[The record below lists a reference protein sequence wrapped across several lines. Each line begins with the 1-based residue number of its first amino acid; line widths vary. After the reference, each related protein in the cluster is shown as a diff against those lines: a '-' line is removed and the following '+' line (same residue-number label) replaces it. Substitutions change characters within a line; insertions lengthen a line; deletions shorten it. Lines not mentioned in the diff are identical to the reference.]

1 MSKPKFAVVLT
12 SYEVFEVQRAL
23 YCGGRPLSEREKLCE
38 ASSDQHWLD
47 GHHLT
52 AQSNRKSTVNAN
64 GKLRR
69 EPCGQLRQPDCASGA
84 ILQFGNEHHHGY
96 LSAFGAGK
104 GDKGDKNATV
114 TTGAAESSGSA
125 AAAKA
130 APKAPSNQPTTKGDV
145 GKGTEK
151 GVRTFLEGAYFG
163 MPMVAPSFVESGE
176 KIYWLLD
183 SGSSYHVVSQATL
196 ESGHVKVLSRKK
208 RPKTVCQTATG
219 DLVEVGSDTHAT
231 IEVNFLTT
239 RHFEQ
244 RGGVLST
251 FACTCRLEA
260 EVLLPAVFGD
270 CAWLQSVMDDSV
282 GQLVGQSSC
291 DSSGVQLA
299 SAKKGWTGRAEA
311 MEISSDEE
319 VEGPPAPKA
328 TGVSLADR
336 VNSFSWTP
344 PYIAPEGKW
353 SSPQALSHNNR
364 NYCEYCMVC
373 GKHATEAHL
382 MSDSHNHHMK
392 SWIARN
398 RPGLRLLP
406 DRLSDPERIDM
417 MIQLRMP
424 DLAEPEIKKAREL
437 VLQLVWFS
445 NQPAKA
451 DASTLPPE
459 DDSEATA
466 KSSNALP
473 GIWAEPP
480 EPPRAVERRVLPS
493 QPEPRRVKAR
503 RRPWPDTL
511 GVQLRSTQQ
520 LEKARVDASKFAYG
534 FGGLGC
540 LEANTGWPR
549 GSTATD
555 TTQGSMMPKTPPK
568 TAPLEAPAEEDTE
581 MAEDTGMEQ
590 EAPSPPNVSP
600 CAASGT
606 SATTRFGSTN
616 SNIFVGATQ
625 LPTSGCSAEFAQRR
639 ELTHEDEAR
648 HLYGGRSRLLEGCSG
663 DGHRI
668 SASASAHRIADP
680 TSCSYREPAYFK
692 PNGERSGATTGTA
705 TGCATTGTSSGNVG
719 YQPAATS
726 AKETFSQPDPVIV
739 SQLSKPEED
748 PLNQKNHNKEPD
760 TQPEGPAGLGLAAGQ
775 GELIM
780 SQDPE
785 TRRELHKRLSHVSQG
800 HVPYLASCEACNRS
814 RGLTP
819 ARMRSDRPDKEYQV
833 DQFMYRSRCFII
845 LVHVLAFAIGV
856 TFRPEGMSGRESAGH
871 LEPWLAHFG
880 LGQSAVPKPSFY
892 SDPEPLTISIA
903 QALAER
909 YEGHSES
916 FAPERHAPVAERAVR
931 TLKGIVSSHELQVRE
946 NGVVLGDD
954 PGTGTLEFLFRYAAH
969 VHNRFAVSVGST
981 MSPLQKLRG
990 HDHKPQLTYPF
1001 GAVVFAKVSRSSKEE
1016 IDSKY
1021 ARGVYL
1027 GPVLG
1032 STGHQVR
1039 IRLDSGETK
1048 LIVAPGLKLLYP
1060 LRYDASLLDG
1070 ARPLEGFVPPLD
1082 EERFRELHLPY
1093 VPGGGPSKEW
1103 IREHGGTPKC
1113 PGCSE
1118 EATSSRHSIKC
1129 VRRYQR
1135 WLRDAVDN
1143 ALEELGRD
1151 PPPAQGPPAKRVRFG
1166 DSEVREFPAPSAPS
1180 EQEVEVPQIGAE
1192 ANDHLSDYEP
1202 SLPSEDEGKD
1212 DLMGVT
1218 EAPKDD
1224 RPAIRLLEEM
1234 WACGCVR
1241 YVPTPLTA
1249 CDVYDL
1255 QAFCSLLVDGRSSCD
1270 KLPYSCIA
1278 LLEHERVEHDVGRP
1292 RSSYDDVDGIQLDNK
1307 DKESWEGMKT
1317 EVKAVDSL
1325 QVGLLRSRSEV
1336 DRYQEENPGCRV
1348 IKSRWVLTQ
1357 KAPGLVRARLVAKDF
1372 AHGKPSA
1379 LDLGLSSNT
1388 ASVEALKLILSRAA
1402 KGRMRVWGLDI
1413 STAFLFANVVRG
1425 GTAYLIL
1432 EKALYGLRSASLSW
1446 QRHLGKIM
1454 VGLGLKASPLEPTL
1468 FSGWV
1473 QLGKKWTYII
1483 ALAYVDDL
1491 LIVSDSQE
1499 GVEFIHK
1506 SLSAVLKVKVTGR
1519 LHEDGQLEF
1528 LGRLIKLDGNNI
1540 TLGVKPEYVRS
1551 VFSAFGW
1558 TEKDLAKVKPVATTP
1573 DIRALYDAE
1582 DPESP
1587 SPSLSPEAAGR
1598 FRSCLGK
1605 IGWLTQTRTD
1615 ITYFHSMLSR
1625 GQAAPRMVH
1634 EDALRKF
1641 LRWLVGCPLLDQV
1654 FPAGSGETLEEE
1666 CATLVAFCD
1675 SNWGSESSTGRK
1687 STSGGVIY
1695 VVAGSLW
1702 YCVKGYSRLQTVVA
1716 LSSAEAELFAIA
1728 EEEIA
1733 GLGQLASHIWGEIAK
1748 PLAIYTDSA
1757 SARQIAGM
1765 EGFLRRMRHVDIRLC
1780 FIQDRVHQNE
1790 LVINGVAGE
1799 ENVSDLLTKNL
1810 NIPQTSKH
1818 TTTLG
1823 LEDVHQVD
1831 LCAVP
1836 VVRSCV
1842 FLTGLLNSIFDN
1854 TELEW
1859 ERFLGLCELPTSYGT
1874 LFIEFWE
1881 VDGTSPET
1889 VERLMS
1895 AMDVARSLG
1904 MKVVLWSSTPC
1915 TGGSPWQ
1922 RKHLHHN
1929 PQHQEH
1935 LQALFTVHRKLWKS
1949 WLKLNTHPQVSVWVI
1964 EWPQRCS
1971 YWGWQSTKSFLRSRG
1986 HHEGLV
1992 HGCMAGM
1999 VGQDNLLV
2007 KKTWKLVS
2015 NDADFIQHMS
2025 RNFACDGSHDH
2036 SQTFDLKATQHYPRA
2051 FAETALATLRLG

>member
-1 MSKPKFAVVLT
+1 MAQV
-12 SYEVFEVQRAL
+12 VQRGETAL
-23 YCGGRPLSEREKLCE
+23 REGGAVTRAAHQTQYFSLGTPP
-38 ASSDQHWLD
+38 QQPP
-47 GHHLT
+47 T
-52 AQSNRKSTVNAN
+52 PTV
-64 GKLRR
+64 
-69 EPCGQLRQPDCASGA
+69 PQQLPA
-84 ILQFGNEHHHGY
+84 
-96 LSAFGAGK
+96 
-104 GDKGDKNATV
+104 NATV

-125 AAAKA
+125 TAAKA

-151 GVRTFLEGAYFG
+151 GVRTFLEGAYFA

-260 EVLLPAVFGD
+260 VVSSEIKHNLINLNLLCWRGWMPTLYRGLLTAESNEVTLLPAVFGD
-270 CAWLQSVMDDSV
+270 CTWLQSVMADSSAKLTLASVSSSCGLSSGRSFEFSSPEKQHEHEFSHDEHDFSQHGHDFSRQQHETTHVEPSVLPHACEDSV

-291 DSSGVQLA
+291 DSSGVQLVGQSSCGSSGVQLVGQSSCGSSGVQLVGQSSCGSPGVQLVGQLPARVVKLLQSSAVDPSSSPLRSGTTSSDRGQWVQPGFSDSSVQPA

-319 VEGPPAPKA
+319 VGGPPAPKA
-328 TGVSLADR
+328 TGVSLA
-336 VNSFSWTP
+336 
-344 PYIAPEGKW
+344 
-353 SSPQALSHNNR
+353 ALSHNNR

-437 VLQLVWFS
+437 VLQLAWFS

-459 DDSEATA
+459 DNSEATA

-480 EPPRAVERRVLPS
+480 EPPRAVERRVLPT

-503 RRPWPDTL
+503 GRPWPDTL
-511 GVQLRSTQQ
+511 GVQQRSTQQ
-520 LEKARVDASKFAYG
+520 LQGARALTPLSEGVAAQAVFTSPVKTPPGWTPPNSPTDSENWGGWKPAQAGRGDLQPKTPPKSVDPK
-534 FGGLGC
+534 GL
-540 LEANTGWPR
+540 
-549 GSTATD
+549 
-555 TTQGSMMPKTPPK
+555 GSMMPKTPPK
-568 TAPLEAPAEEDTE
+568 TAPLVAPVEEDTE

-600 CAASGT
+600 S
-606 SATTRFGSTN
+606 
-616 SNIFVGATQ
+616 V
-625 LPTSGCSAEFAQRR
+625 PPP
-639 ELTHEDEAR
+639 DEAR
-648 HLYGGRSRLLEGCSG
+648 DLYGGRSRLLEDCSG
-663 DGHRI
+663 DGHRV

-692 PNGERSGATTGTA
+692 PNGERSGATTGTTA
-705 TGCATTGTSSGNVG
+705 GTSIGNVG

-726 AKETFSQPDPVIV
+726 AKEIFSQPDSVIV

-748 PLNQKNHNKEPD
+748 PLNQKNHNKEPN

-785 TRRELHKRLSHVSQG
+785 TRRELHK
-800 HVPYLASCEACNRS
+800 
-814 RGLTP
+814 
-819 ARMRSDRPDKEYQV
+819 
-833 DQFMYRSRCFII
+833 CFII

-880 LGQSAVPKPSFY
+880 LGQSAAPKPSFY

-931 TLKGIVSSHELQVRE
+931 TLKGIVSSHELQLRE

-954 PGTGTLEFLFRYAAH
+954 PGTLEFLFRYAAH

-1103 IREHGGTPKC
+1103 FCEHGGTPKC

-1180 EQEVEVPQIGAE
+1180 EQEVEVPQISAE

-1202 SLPSEDEGKD
+1202 SLPSEDEGED
-1212 DLMGVT
+1212 DLMGVA

-1224 RPAIRLLEEM
+1224 R
-1234 WACGCVR
+1234 
-1241 YVPTPLTA
+1241 
-1249 CDVYDL
+1249 
-1255 QAFCSLLVDGRSSCD
+1255 
-1270 KLPYSCIA
+1270 
-1278 LLEHERVEHDVGRP
+1278 
-1292 RSSYDDVDGIQLDNK
+1292 N
-1307 DKESWEGMKT
+1307 
-1317 EVKAVDSL
+1317 
-1325 QVGLLRSRSEV
+1325 VGLRLRPLRSHS
-1336 DRYQEENPGCRV
+1336 
-1348 IKSRWVLTQ
+1348 
-1357 KAPGLVRARLVAKDF
+1357 
-1372 AHGKPSA
+1372 
-1379 LDLGLSSNT
+1379 LD
-1388 ASVEALKLILSRAA
+1388 SV
-1402 KGRMRVWGLDI
+1402 
-1413 STAFLFANVVRG
+1413 
-1425 GTAYLIL
+1425 
-1432 EKALYGLRSASLSW
+1432 
-1446 QRHLGKIM
+1446 
-1454 VGLGLKASPLEPTL
+1454 
-1468 FSGWV
+1468 
-1473 QLGKKWTYII
+1473 
-1483 ALAYVDDL
+1483 
-1491 LIVSDSQE
+1491 
-1499 GVEFIHK
+1499 
-1506 SLSAVLKVKVTGR
+1506 
-1519 LHEDGQLEF
+1519 
-1528 LGRLIKLDGNNI
+1528 
-1540 TLGVKPEYVRS
+1540 
-1551 VFSAFGW
+1551 
-1558 TEKDLAKVKPVATTP
+1558 
-1573 DIRALYDAE
+1573 
-1582 DPESP
+1582 
-1587 SPSLSPEAAGR
+1587 
-1598 FRSCLGK
+1598 
-1605 IGWLTQTRTD
+1605 
-1615 ITYFHSMLSR
+1615 
-1625 GQAAPRMVH
+1625 
-1634 EDALRKF
+1634 
-1641 LRWLVGCPLLDQV
+1641 
-1654 FPAGSGETLEEE
+1654 
-1666 CATLVAFCD
+1666 
-1675 SNWGSESSTGRK
+1675 
-1687 STSGGVIY
+1687 
-1695 VVAGSLW
+1695 
-1702 YCVKGYSRLQTVVA
+1702 
-1716 LSSAEAELFAIA
+1716 
-1728 EEEIA
+1728 
-1733 GLGQLASHIWGEIAK
+1733 
-1748 PLAIYTDSA
+1748 
-1757 SARQIAGM
+1757 
-1765 EGFLRRMRHVDIRLC
+1765 
-1780 FIQDRVHQNE
+1780 
-1790 LVINGVAGE
+1790 
-1799 ENVSDLLTKNL
+1799 
-1810 NIPQTSKH
+1810 
-1818 TTTLG
+1818 
-1823 LEDVHQVD
+1823 
-1831 LCAVP
+1831 
-1836 VVRSCV
+1836 
-1842 FLTGLLNSIFDN
+1842 
-1854 TELEW
+1854 
-1859 ERFLGLCELPTSYGT
+1859 
-1874 LFIEFWE
+1874 
-1881 VDGTSPET
+1881 
-1889 VERLMS
+1889 
-1895 AMDVARSLG
+1895 
-1904 MKVVLWSSTPC
+1904 
-1915 TGGSPWQ
+1915 
-1922 RKHLHHN
+1922 
-1929 PQHQEH
+1929 
-1935 LQALFTVHRKLWKS
+1935 
-1949 WLKLNTHPQVSVWVI
+1949 
-1964 EWPQRCS
+1964 
-1971 YWGWQSTKSFLRSRG
+1971 
-1986 HHEGLV
+1986 
-1992 HGCMAGM
+1992 
-1999 VGQDNLLV
+1999 
-2007 KKTWKLVS
+2007 
-2015 NDADFIQHMS
+2015 
-2025 RNFACDGSHDH
+2025 
-2036 SQTFDLKATQHYPRA
+2036 
-2051 FAETALATLRLG
+2051 

>member
-1 MSKPKFAVVLT
+1 MLRSESTWSIPGPLDHAQTPSLHLLPALREVVFSGTLDVCRAFFSDGKVDAVGEAAPANST
-12 SYEVFEVQRAL
+12 SLR
-23 YCGGRPLSEREKLCE
+23 GGRAGGDVDPVETPDLVTEDDPRSQASHPSDGLLPGAGGNLPRRDSARNGRESREGLE
-38 ASSDQHWLD
+38 GVREHPHQPAVQPAVSDDEAWGNWRASSD
-47 GHHLT
+47 
-52 AQSNRKSTVNAN
+52 
-64 GKLRR
+64 LRR
-69 EPCGQLRQPDCASGA
+69 PVTPPRRPVTPPKQPLRQKAKVEPSPVLQPPMPVPAEASPLPAPAEAPPLGVPLPIQPPLPPPSTAAPTYSWTPTPAPRVGA
-84 ILQFGNEHHHGY
+84 VYSTPSGQSYRVREELGL
-96 LSAFGAGK
+96 LSEAEKEAWQIALNQARQVRPRVASRSLPMPPPAPQRYTVPPPPAPTGSTTPA
-104 GDKGDKNATV
+104 AT
-114 TTGAAESSGSA
+114 GLFEFYDHPMESSA
-125 AAAKA
+125 
-130 APKAPSNQPTTKGDV
+130 
-145 GKGTEK
+145 
-151 GVRTFLEGAYFG
+151 
-163 MPMVAPSFVESGE
+163 
-176 KIYWLLD
+176 
-183 SGSSYHVVSQATL
+183 
-196 ESGHVKVLSRKK
+196 
-208 RPKTVCQTATG
+208 
-219 DLVEVGSDTHAT
+219 
-231 IEVNFLTT
+231 
-239 RHFEQ
+239 
-244 RGGVLST
+244 
-251 FACTCRLEA
+251 RL
-260 EVLLPAVFGD
+260 
-270 CAWLQSVMDDSV
+270 W
-282 GQLVGQSSC
+282 
-291 DSSGVQLA
+291 QLA
-299 SAKKGWTGRAEA
+299 SPASGSKG
-311 MEISSDEE
+311 
-319 VEGPPAPKA
+319 
-328 TGVSLADR
+328 
-336 VNSFSWTP
+336 
-344 PYIAPEGKW
+344 
-353 SSPQALSHNNR
+353 
-364 NYCEYCMVC
+364 
-373 GKHATEAHL
+373 
-382 MSDSHNHHMK
+382 
-392 SWIARN
+392 
-398 RPGLRLLP
+398 
-406 DRLSDPERIDM
+406 
-417 MIQLRMP
+417 
-424 DLAEPEIKKAREL
+424 
-437 VLQLVWFS
+437 
-445 NQPAKA
+445 
-451 DASTLPPE
+451 
-459 DDSEATA
+459 
-466 KSSNALP
+466 
-473 GIWAEPP
+473 
-480 EPPRAVERRVLPS
+480 
-493 QPEPRRVKAR
+493 
-503 RRPWPDTL
+503 
-511 GVQLRSTQQ
+511 
-520 LEKARVDASKFAYG
+520 
-534 FGGLGC
+534 
-540 LEANTGWPR
+540 
-549 GSTATD
+549 
-555 TTQGSMMPKTPPK
+555 
-568 TAPLEAPAEEDTE
+568 
-581 MAEDTGMEQ
+581 
-590 EAPSPPNVSP
+590 
-600 CAASGT
+600 AASGSLKDHAVPKGQLIARH
-606 SATTRFGSTN
+606 SAGAALPPREPKPVYASCAE
-616 SNIFVGATQ
+616 SLPVGLA
-625 LPTSGCSAEFAQRR
+625 PHVICSAC
-639 ELTHEDEAR
+639 
-648 HLYGGRSRLLEGCSG
+648 G
-663 DGHRI
+663 
-668 SASASAHRIADP
+668 
-680 TSCSYREPAYFK
+680 
-692 PNGERSGATTGTA
+692 
-705 TGCATTGTSSGNVG
+705 SSVAV
-719 YQPAATS
+719 AA
-726 AKETFSQPDPVIV
+726 PV
-739 SQLSKPEED
+739 QDANMKN
-748 PLNQKNHNKEPD
+748 NQEPD
-760 TQPEGPAGLGLAAGQ
+760 TRHRDPAAGLGLAADQ
-775 GELIM
+775 GELFL
-780 SQDPE
+780 SSDPE

-800 HVPYLASCEACNRS
+800 HVPYWANCEACNRS

-819 ARMRSDRPDKEYQV
+819 ARMRGDRPEKEYQV

-845 LVHVLAFAIGV
+845 LVHVLAFAVAV
-856 TFRPEGMSGRESAGH
+856 TFRPEGMSGREASTY

-880 LGQSAVPKPSFY
+880 LSRRGDTKPSFY
-892 SDPEPLTISIA
+892 SDPEPLTINIA

-931 TLKGIVSSHELQVRE
+931 TLKGIVSSHELQLRE

-954 PGTGTLEFLFRYAAH
+954 PGTLEFLFRYAAH

-1016 IDSKY
+1016 VDAKY

-1070 ARPLEGFVPPLD
+1070 AKALEGFVPPLD

-1103 IREHGGTPKC
+1103 VREHGGTPRC

-1118 EATSSRHSIKC
+1118 EATSSRHSVRC

-1143 ALEELGRD
+1143 ALEELDRD

-1166 DSEVREFPAPSAPS
+1166 DSEVREFSAPSAPS
-1180 EQEVEVPQIGAE
+1180 EGEVEVPQIDAE

-1202 SLPSEDEGKD
+1202 SLPSEDEGED
-1212 DLMGVT
+1212 DLMGVA

-1224 RPAIRLLEEM
+1224 RPAIRLLEEL

-1278 LLEHERVEHDVGRP
+1278 SLGNVEHEHVEHDVGRLSLGVPVGRLSLGVPVGRSSVSVPVGRSSVGVPVGRSSVSTSVGRSGVSMSVGRSDQSACNGQDQEREGAYMPIGDRWVWVSRP
-1292 RSSYDDVDGIQLDNK
+1292 RVSYDDIDGIQLDN
-1307 DKESWEGMKT
+1307 KESWEGMKT

-1336 DRYQEENPGCRV
+1336 DHYQAENPGCRV

-1372 AHGKPSA
+1372 AHGRPSA

-1402 KGRMRVWGLDI
+1402 KGRMRIWGLDI
-1413 STAFLFANVVRG
+1413 STAFLFANVVQPTVVELPSSFCLEGG

-1446 QRHLGKIM
+1446 QRHLSKIM

-1473 QLGKKWTYII
+1473 QLGQKWTYII

-1558 TEKDLAKVKPVATTP
+1558 TEKDLAKIKPVATTP

-1587 SPSLSPEAAGR
+1587 SPSLSAEAAGR

-1641 LRWLVGCPLLDQV
+1641 LRWFVGCPLLDQI
-1654 FPAGSGETLEEE
+1654 FPAGNGETLEEE
-1666 CATLVAFCD
+1666 GATLVAFCD

-1702 YCVKGYSRLQTVVA
+1702 FCVKGYSRLQTVVA

-1728 EEEIA
+1728 EAAKEIA
-1733 GLGQLASHIWGEIAK
+1733 GLGQLASHIWGELTK

-1780 FIQDRVHQNE
+1780 FIQDRVHQHE
-1790 LVINGVAGE
+1790 LVINGVPGE

-1810 NIPQTSKH
+1810 NRPQTLKH

-1823 LEDVHQVD
+1823 LEDIHQVD

-1842 FLTGLLNSIFDN
+1842 FLAGLLNSIFDN

-1874 LFIEFWE
+1874 LLVEFCTDPRSSFVTTGCDYSVFVLPVTLE

-1889 VERLMS
+1889 VERLIS
-1895 AMDVARSLG
+1895 AMDVARSWG

-1949 WLKLNTHPQVSVWVI
+1949 WLKLNTHPQVSVWVM

-1971 YWGWQSTKSFLRSRG
+1971 YWGWQSTKSFLRSRS

-2015 NDADFIQHMS
+2015 NDADFFLFKSCHELLHVMVAMIIHKRLTS
-2025 RNFACDGSHDH
+2025 RLHSTIREPLQRLLWLHYGSDEFT
-2036 SQTFDLKATQHYPRA
+2036 SRQVQL
-2051 FAETALATLRLG
+2051 EELC

>member
-1 MSKPKFAVVLT
+1 
-12 SYEVFEVQRAL
+12 
-23 YCGGRPLSEREKLCE
+23 
-38 ASSDQHWLD
+38 
-47 GHHLT
+47 
-52 AQSNRKSTVNAN
+52 
-64 GKLRR
+64 
-69 EPCGQLRQPDCASGA
+69 
-84 ILQFGNEHHHGY
+84 
-96 LSAFGAGK
+96 
-104 GDKGDKNATV
+104 
-114 TTGAAESSGSA
+114 
-125 AAAKA
+125 
-130 APKAPSNQPTTKGDV
+130 
-145 GKGTEK
+145 
-151 GVRTFLEGAYFG
+151 
-163 MPMVAPSFVESGE
+163 
-176 KIYWLLD
+176 
-183 SGSSYHVVSQATL
+183 
-196 ESGHVKVLSRKK
+196 
-208 RPKTVCQTATG
+208 
-219 DLVEVGSDTHAT
+219 
-231 IEVNFLTT
+231 
-239 RHFEQ
+239 
-244 RGGVLST
+244 
-251 FACTCRLEA
+251 
-260 EVLLPAVFGD
+260 
-270 CAWLQSVMDDSV
+270 
-282 GQLVGQSSC
+282 
-291 DSSGVQLA
+291 
-299 SAKKGWTGRAEA
+299 

-319 VEGPPAPKA
+319 
-328 TGVSLADR
+328 
-336 VNSFSWTP
+336 
-344 PYIAPEGKW
+344 
-353 SSPQALSHNNR
+353 ALSHNNR

-373 GKHATEAHL
+373 GEHATEPPWFEA
-382 MSDSHNHHMK
+382 ST
-392 SWIARN
+392 
-398 RPGLRLLP
+398 

-437 VLQLVWFS
+437 VLRLAWFS

-451 DASTLPPE
+451 GASTLPPE
-459 DDSEATA
+459 DNSEATA

-473 GIWAEPP
+473 GIWAEPS
-480 EPPRAVERRVLPS
+480 EPPRAVERRVLPTE
-493 QPEPRRVKAR
+493 PETRRVKAR
-503 RRPWPDTL
+503 GRPWPDTL
-511 GVQLRSTQQ
+511 GVQQRSTQQ
-520 LEKARVDASKFAYG
+520 LEGARALTPLSEGVAAQAVFTSPVKTPPGWTPPNSPTDSENWGGWKPAQAGRGDLQPKTPPKSVDPK
-534 FGGLGC
+534 GL
-540 LEANTGWPR
+540 
-549 GSTATD
+549 
-555 TTQGSMMPKTPPK
+555 GSMMPKTPPK
-568 TAPLEAPAEEDTE
+568 TAPLEAPAEEE
-581 MAEDTGMEQ
+581 VLYYSSA
-590 EAPSPPNVSP
+590 
-600 CAASGT
+600 CACFCDWSD
-606 SATTRFGSTN
+606 
-616 SNIFVGATQ
+616 V
-625 LPTSGCSAEFAQRR
+625 P
-639 ELTHEDEAR
+639 
-648 HLYGGRSRLLEGCSG
+648 
-663 DGHRI
+663 
-668 SASASAHRIADP
+668 
-680 TSCSYREPAYFK
+680 
-692 PNGERSGATTGTA
+692 
-705 TGCATTGTSSGNVG
+705 
-719 YQPAATS
+719 
-726 AKETFSQPDPVIV
+726 
-739 SQLSKPEED
+739 
-748 PLNQKNHNKEPD
+748 
-760 TQPEGPAGLGLAAGQ
+760 
-775 GELIM
+775 
-780 SQDPE
+780 
-785 TRRELHKRLSHVSQG
+785 TRRDEWTRI
-800 HVPYLASCEACNRS
+800 N
-814 RGLTP
+814 
-819 ARMRSDRPDKEYQV
+819 
-833 DQFMYRSRCFII
+833 
-845 LVHVLAFAIGV
+845 
-856 TFRPEGMSGRESAGH
+856 
-871 LEPWLAHFG
+871 
-880 LGQSAVPKPSFY
+880 
-892 SDPEPLTISIA
+892 PEPLTISIA

-931 TLKGIVSSHELQVRE
+931 TLKGIVSSHELQLRE

-954 PGTGTLEFLFRYAAH
+954 PGTLEFLFRYAAH
-969 VHNRFAVSVGST
+969 VHNRFAVSVGNT

-1016 IDSKY
+1016 VDTKY

-1060 LRYDASLLDG
+1060 LRNDASLLDG

-1180 EQEVEVPQIGAE
+1180 HQEVEVPQISAE

-1202 SLPSEDEGKD
+1202 SLPSEDEGED
-1212 DLMGVT
+1212 DLMGVA

-1307 DKESWEGMKT
+1307 ESWEGMKT

-1336 DRYQEENPGCRV
+1336 DRYQEENPG
-1348 IKSRWVLTQ
+1348 
-1357 KAPGLVRARLVAKDF
+1357 
-1372 AHGKPSA
+1372 
-1379 LDLGLSSNT
+1379 
-1388 ASVEALKLILSRAA
+1388 
-1402 KGRMRVWGLDI
+1402 
-1413 STAFLFANVVRG
+1413 
-1425 GTAYLIL
+1425 
-1432 EKALYGLRSASLSW
+1432 
-1446 QRHLGKIM
+1446 HLGKIM

-1558 TEKDLAKVKPVATTP
+1558 TEKDLAKVKPVQVLP
-1573 DIRALYDAE
+1573 WE
-1582 DPESP
+1582 D
-1587 SPSLSPEAAGR
+1587 
-1598 FRSCLGK
+1598 
-1605 IGWLTQTRTD
+1605 
-1615 ITYFHSMLSR
+1615 
-1625 GQAAPRMVH
+1625 
-1634 EDALRKF
+1634 
-1641 LRWLVGCPLLDQV
+1641 WLVDPV

-1666 CATLVAFCD
+1666 GATLVAFCD
-1675 SNWGSESSTGRK
+1675 S
-1687 STSGGVIY
+1687 
-1695 VVAGSLW
+1695 
-1702 YCVKGYSRLQTVVA
+1702 
-1716 LSSAEAELFAIA
+1716 
-1728 EEEIA
+1728 
-1733 GLGQLASHIWGEIAK
+1733 QLASHIWGQIAK

-1810 NIPQTSKH
+1810 NRPQTLKH

-1874 LFIEFWE
+1874 LFIEFCTDPQSSFVTTGCDYSVFVLPVTVE

-1889 VERLMS
+1889 ELGNEGC
-1895 AMDVARSLG
+1895 SLE
-1904 MKVVLWSSTPC
+1904 
-1915 TGGSPWQ
+1915 
-1922 RKHLHHN
+1922 
-1929 PQHQEH
+1929 QH
-1935 LQALFTVHRKLWKS
+1935 AL
-1949 WLKLNTHPQVSVWVI
+1949 
-1964 EWPQRCS
+1964 
-1971 YWGWQSTKSFLRSRG
+1971 YRG
-1986 HHEGLV
+1986 
-1992 HGCMAGM
+1992 
-1999 VGQDNLLV
+1999 
-2007 KKTWKLVS
+2007 
-2015 NDADFIQHMS
+2015 
-2025 RNFACDGSHDH
+2025 
-2036 SQTFDLKATQHYPRA
+2036 
-2051 FAETALATLRLG
+2051 

>member
-1 MSKPKFAVVLT
+1 MAQVVQQGETALREGGLVQCHECVR
-12 SYEVFEVQRAL
+12 EV
-23 YCGGRPLSEREKLCE
+23 PL
-38 ASSDQHWLD
+38 ASAGQTP
-47 GHHLT
+47 T
-52 AQSNRKSTVNAN
+52 AQAAHQTQYFSLGTPPQQPPAPTDLAVLGVQNAS
-64 GKLRR
+64 
-69 EPCGQLRQPDCASGA
+69 QTSASA
-84 ILQFGNEHHHGY
+84 
-96 LSAFGAGK
+96 AATA
-104 GDKGDKNATV
+104 NATV

-151 GVRTFLEGAYFG
+151 GVRTFLEGAYFA

-260 EVLLPAVFGD
+260 EVTLLPAVFGD
-270 CAWLQSVMDDSV
+270 CTWLQSVMADSSATLLGV
-282 GQLVGQSSC
+282 GVVLRQLSAVGVQLVGQSSC
-291 DSSGVQLA
+291 GSPGVQLA

-319 VEGPPAPKA
+319 
-328 TGVSLADR
+328 
-336 VNSFSWTP
+336 
-344 PYIAPEGKW
+344 
-353 SSPQALSHNNR
+353 ALSHSNR

-373 GKHATEAHL
+373 G
-382 MSDSHNHHMK
+382 
-392 SWIARN
+392 N

-424 DLAEPEIKKAREL
+424 DLAEPEIKKAG
-437 VLQLVWFS
+437 
-445 NQPAKA
+445 
-451 DASTLPPE
+451 ASTLPPE
-459 DDSEATA
+459 DNSEATA

-473 GIWAEPP
+473 GIWAEPS
-480 EPPRAVERRVLPS
+480 EPPTPCASNRARDTTGEGQGAALARHSGGPAALDPTTGGSAGIDSTERGSGSSGRVHLTC
-493 QPEPRRVKAR
+493 Q
-503 RRPWPDTL
+503 DT
-511 GVQLRSTQQ
+511 T
-520 LEKARVDASKFAYG
+520 RVDASEFAYG
-534 FGGLGC
+534 LGELGW
-540 LEANTGWPR
+540 LEASSGWPR
-549 GSTATD
+549 GSAAKD
-555 TTQGSMMPKTPPK
+555 TTQVGGSEGARVYDAQDAAQDGAIGGTCGGGHRDGRGHRDGARSAIA
-568 TAPLEAPAEEDTE
+568 TQCVAE
-581 MAEDTGMEQ
+581 
-590 EAPSPPNVSP
+590 

-606 SATTRFGSTN
+606 SATTGFGST
-616 SNIFVGATQ
+616 NIFVGAAQ

-648 HLYGGRSRLLEGCSG
+648 DLYGGRSRLLEDCSG

-680 TSCSYREPAYFK
+680 ASCSYREPAYFK
-692 PNGERSGATTGTA
+692 PNGECSGATTGTTA
-705 TGCATTGTSSGNVG
+705 GTSIGNVG

-726 AKETFSQPDPVIV
+726 AKEIFSQPDPVIV
-739 SQLSKPEED
+739 SQLSKPDAMNNGLFALPTHQHAWKHSRVHASCEFCGQPCSVFSSAAVVAPLQEED
-748 PLNQKNHNKEPD
+748 PLNQKNHNKEPN
-760 TQPEGPAGLGLAAGQ
+760 TQAEGPAGLGLAAGQ
-775 GELIM
+775 GELII

-800 HVPYLASCEACNRS
+800 HVPYWASCEACNRS

-833 DQFMYRSRCFII
+833 DQFMYRSRCFINFII

-880 LGQSAVPKPSFY
+880 LGQSAAPKPSFY

-931 TLKGIVSSHELQVRE
+931 TLKGIVSSHELQLRE

-954 PGTGTLEFLFRYAAH
+954 PGTLEFLFRYAAH
-969 VHNRFAVSVGST
+969 VHNRFAVSVGNT

-1016 IDSKY
+1016 VDTKY

-1180 EQEVEVPQIGAE
+1180 EQEVEVPQISAE

-1202 SLPSEDEGKD
+1202 SLPSEDEGED
-1212 DLMGVT
+1212 DLMGVA

-1270 KLPYSCIA
+1270 KLPYSCLA

-1307 DKESWEGMKT
+1307 ESWEGVKT

-1336 DRYQEENPGCRV
+1336 DRYQEENPGCR
-1348 IKSRWVLTQ
+1348 
-1357 KAPGLVRARLVAKDF
+1357 
-1372 AHGKPSA
+1372 
-1379 LDLGLSSNT
+1379 
-1388 ASVEALKLILSRAA
+1388 
-1402 KGRMRVWGLDI
+1402 
-1413 STAFLFANVVRG
+1413 
-1425 GTAYLIL
+1425 
-1432 EKALYGLRSASLSW
+1432 
-1446 QRHLGKIM
+1446 
-1454 VGLGLKASPLEPTL
+1454 PTL

-1558 TEKDLAKVKPVATTP
+1558 TEKDLAKVKPVAATP

-1654 FPAGSGETLEEE
+1654 FPAWSGETLEEE
-1666 CATLVAFCD
+1666 GATLVTFCD

-1728 EEEIA
+1728 EAAKEIA

-1810 NIPQTSKH
+1810 NRPQTLKH

-1874 LFIEFWE
+1874 LFIEFCTDPQSSFVTTGCDYSVFVLPVTVE

-1895 AMDVARSLG
+1895 AMDVARSWG

-1949 WLKLNTHPQVSVWVI
+1949 WLKLNTHRQVSVWVM

-1971 YWGWQSTKSFLRSRG
+1971 YWGWQSTKSFLRSRS

>member
-1 MSKPKFAVVLT
+1 MAQVVQQGETALREGGAVTRVGELAAHQTQYFSLGTPPQQPPTPTDLAVLGVQNASQT
-12 SYEVFEVQRAL
+12 S
-23 YCGGRPLSEREKLCE
+23 
-38 ASSDQHWLD
+38 ASAAA
-47 GHHLT
+47 T
-52 AQSNRKSTVNAN
+52 A
-64 GKLRR
+64 
-69 EPCGQLRQPDCASGA
+69 
-84 ILQFGNEHHHGY
+84 
-96 LSAFGAGK
+96 
-104 GDKGDKNATV
+104 NATV

-151 GVRTFLEGAYFG
+151 GVRTFLEGAYFA

-260 EVLLPAVFGD
+260 VVSSEIKHNLINLNLLCWRGWKPTLYRGLLTAERKEVTLLPAVFGD
-270 CAWLQSVMDDSV
+270 CTWLQSVMADSSAKLTLASVSSSSGLSSGRSLEFSSPEKQHEHEFSHDEHDFSQHGHDFSRQQHETTHVEPSVLPHACEDSV

-291 DSSGVQLA
+291 VSSGVQLVGQSSCGSSGVQLVGQSSCGSSGVQLVGQSSCGSPGVQLVGQLPA
-299 SAKKGWTGRAEA
+299 RVVKLLQSSAVDPSSSPLRSGTT
-311 MEISSDEE
+311 SSDRGQWVQPGFSDSSVPLQPCEE
-319 VEGPPAPKA
+319 G
-328 TGVSLADR
+328 LDR
-336 VNSFSWTP
+336 PGGSNGDILRRGGRTP

-437 VLQLVWFS
+437 VLRLAWFS
-445 NQPAKA
+445 DQPAKA
-451 DASTLPPE
+451 GASTLPPE
-459 DDSEATA
+459 DNSEATA

-473 GIWAEPP
+473 GIWAEPS
-480 EPPRAVERRVLPS
+480 EPPRAVERRVLPTE
-493 QPEPRRVKAR
+493 PETRRVKAR
-503 RRPWPDTL
+503 GRPWPDTL
-511 GVQLRSTQQ
+511 GVQQRSTQQ
-520 LEKARVDASKFAYG
+520 LEGARALTPLSEGVAAQAVFTSPVKTPPSTDSENWGGWKPAQAGRGDLQPKTPPKSVDPK
-534 FGGLGC
+534 GL
-540 LEANTGWPR
+540 
-549 GSTATD
+549 
-555 TTQGSMMPKTPPK
+555 GSMMPKTPPK

-600 CAASGT
+600 SVPPPAPPPPP
-606 SATTRFGSTN
+606 
-616 SNIFVGATQ
+616 

-648 HLYGGRSRLLEGCSG
+648 DLYGGRSRLLEDCSG

-680 TSCSYREPAYFK
+680 ASCSYREPAYFK
-692 PNGERSGATTGTA
+692 PNGECSGATTGTTA
-705 TGCATTGTSSGNVG
+705 GTSIGNVG

-726 AKETFSQPDPVIV
+726 AKEIFSQPDPVIV
-739 SQLSKPEED
+739 SQLSKPDAMNNGLFALPAHQHAWKHSRVHASCEFCGQPCSVFSSAAVVAPLQEED
-748 PLNQKNHNKEPD
+748 PLNQKNHNKEPN

-775 GELIM
+775 GELII

-800 HVPYLASCEACNRS
+800 HVPYWASCEACNRS

-819 ARMRSDRPDKEYQV
+819 ARVRSDRPDKEYQV

-880 LGQSAVPKPSFY
+880 LGQSAAPKPSFY

-916 FAPERHAPVAERAVR
+916 FAPERQAPVAERAVR
-931 TLKGIVSSHELQVRE
+931 TLKGIVSSHELQLRE

-954 PGTGTLEFLFRYAAH
+954 PGTLEFLFRYAAH
-969 VHNRFAVSVGST
+969 VHNRFAVSVGNT

-1016 IDSKY
+1016 VDTKY

-1093 VPGGGPSKEW
+1093 VPGGGPSKER

-1180 EQEVEVPQIGAE
+1180 EQEVEVPKISAE

-1202 SLPSEDEGKD
+1202 SLPSEDEGED
-1212 DLMGVT
+1212 DLMGVA

-1278 LLEHERVEHDVGRP
+1278 LLEHERKEGTYMPIGDRWVWVSRP
-1292 RSSYDDVDGIQLDNK
+1292 RSSYDDVDGIQLDN
-1307 DKESWEGMKT
+1307 KESWEGMKT

-1336 DRYQEENPGCRV
+1336 DRYQEENPECR
-1348 IKSRWVLTQ
+1348 
-1357 KAPGLVRARLVAKDF
+1357 
-1372 AHGKPSA
+1372 
-1379 LDLGLSSNT
+1379 
-1388 ASVEALKLILSRAA
+1388 
-1402 KGRMRVWGLDI
+1402 
-1413 STAFLFANVVRG
+1413 
-1425 GTAYLIL
+1425 
-1432 EKALYGLRSASLSW
+1432 
-1446 QRHLGKIM
+1446 
-1454 VGLGLKASPLEPTL
+1454 PTL

-1615 ITYFHSMLSR
+1615 ITYFHSMISR

-1666 CATLVAFCD
+1666 GATLVAFCD

-1728 EEEIA
+1728 EAAKEIA

-1810 NIPQTSKH
+1810 NRPQTLKH

-1874 LFIEFWE
+1874 LFIEFCTDPQSSFVTTGCDYSVFVLPVTVE

-1895 AMDVARSLG
+1895 AMDVARSWG

-1929 PQHQEH
+1929 P
-1935 LQALFTVHRKLWKS
+1935 
-1949 WLKLNTHPQVSVWVI
+1949 
-1964 EWPQRCS
+1964 
-1971 YWGWQSTKSFLRSRG
+1971 
-1986 HHEGLV
+1986 
-1992 HGCMAGM
+1992 
-1999 VGQDNLLV
+1999 
-2007 KKTWKLVS
+2007 
-2015 NDADFIQHMS
+2015 
-2025 RNFACDGSHDH
+2025 
-2036 SQTFDLKATQHYPRA
+2036 
-2051 FAETALATLRLG
+2051 

>member
-1 MSKPKFAVVLT
+1 MAQVVQQGETALREGGAVTRVGELAAHQTQYFSLGTPPQQPPTPTDLAVLGVQNASQT
-12 SYEVFEVQRAL
+12 S
-23 YCGGRPLSEREKLCE
+23 
-38 ASSDQHWLD
+38 ASAAA
-47 GHHLT
+47 T
-52 AQSNRKSTVNAN
+52 A
-64 GKLRR
+64 
-69 EPCGQLRQPDCASGA
+69 
-84 ILQFGNEHHHGY
+84 
-96 LSAFGAGK
+96 
-104 GDKGDKNATV
+104 NATV

-125 AAAKA
+125 TAAKA

-151 GVRTFLEGAYFG
+151 GVRTFLEGAYFA

-260 EVLLPAVFGD
+260 EVTLLPAVFGD
-270 CAWLQSVMDDSV
+270 CTWLQSVMADSV

-319 VEGPPAPKA
+319 
-328 TGVSLADR
+328 
-336 VNSFSWTP
+336 
-344 PYIAPEGKW
+344 
-353 SSPQALSHNNR
+353 ALSHNNR

-437 VLQLVWFS
+437 VLRLAWFS

-451 DASTLPPE
+451 GASTLPPE
-459 DDSEATA
+459 DNSEATA

-473 GIWAEPP
+473 GIWAEPS
-480 EPPRAVERRVLPS
+480 EPPRAVERRVLPTE
-493 QPEPRRVKAR
+493 PETRRVKA
-503 RRPWPDTL
+503 RPWPDTL
-511 GVQLRSTQQ
+511 GVQQRSTQQ
-520 LEKARVDASKFAYG
+520 LEGARALTPLSEGVAAQAVFTSPVKTPPGWTPPNSPTDSENWGGWKPAQAGRGDLQPKTPPKSVDPK
-534 FGGLGC
+534 GL
-540 LEANTGWPR
+540 
-549 GSTATD
+549 
-555 TTQGSMMPKTPPK
+555 GSMMPKTPPK
-568 TAPLEAPAEEDTE
+568 TAPLEAPVEEDTE

-600 CAASGT
+600 S
-606 SATTRFGSTN
+606 
-616 SNIFVGATQ
+616 V
-625 LPTSGCSAEFAQRR
+625 PPP
-639 ELTHEDEAR
+639 DEAR
-648 HLYGGRSRLLEGCSG
+648 DLYGGRSRLLEDCSG
-663 DGHRI
+663 DGHRV
-668 SASASAHRIADP
+668 STSASAHCIADP

-692 PNGERSGATTGTA
+692 PNGERSGATTGTTA
-705 TGCATTGTSSGNVG
+705 GTSIGNVG

-726 AKETFSQPDPVIV
+726 AKEIFSQPDPVIV
-739 SQLSKPEED
+739 SQLSKPDAMNNGLFALPTHQHAWKHSRVHASCEFCGQPCSVFISAAVVAPLQEED
-748 PLNQKNHNKEPD
+748 PLNQKNHNKEPN

-775 GELIM
+775 GELII

-785 TRRELHKRLSHVSQG
+785 TRRELHK
-800 HVPYLASCEACNRS
+800 
-814 RGLTP
+814 
-819 ARMRSDRPDKEYQV
+819 
-833 DQFMYRSRCFII
+833 CFII

-856 TFRPEGMSGRESAGH
+856 TFRPEGMSGRESAGDTVKV
-871 LEPWLAHFG
+871 LLR
-880 LGQSAVPKPSFY
+880 SATL
-892 SDPEPLTISIA
+892 PLLNE
-903 QALAER
+903 QC
-909 YEGHSES
+909 
-916 FAPERHAPVAERAVR
+916 V
-931 TLKGIVSSHELQVRE
+931 
-946 NGVVLGDD
+946 
-954 PGTGTLEFLFRYAAH
+954 LFRYAAH
-969 VHNRFAVSVGST
+969 VHNRFAVSVGNT

-1016 IDSKY
+1016 VDTKY

-1180 EQEVEVPQIGAE
+1180 EQEVEVPQISAE

-1212 DLMGVT
+1212 DLMGVA

-1307 DKESWEGMKT
+1307 ESWEGMKT

-1336 DRYQEENPGCRV
+1336 GRYQEENPGCR
-1348 IKSRWVLTQ
+1348 
-1357 KAPGLVRARLVAKDF
+1357 
-1372 AHGKPSA
+1372 
-1379 LDLGLSSNT
+1379 
-1388 ASVEALKLILSRAA
+1388 
-1402 KGRMRVWGLDI
+1402 
-1413 STAFLFANVVRG
+1413 
-1425 GTAYLIL
+1425 
-1432 EKALYGLRSASLSW
+1432 
-1446 QRHLGKIM
+1446 
-1454 VGLGLKASPLEPTL
+1454 PTL

-1666 CATLVAFCD
+1666 GATL
-1675 SNWGSESSTGRK
+1675 
-1687 STSGGVIY
+1687 
-1695 VVAGSLW
+1695 
-1702 YCVKGYSRLQTVVA
+1702 
-1716 LSSAEAELFAIA
+1716 
-1728 EEEIA
+1728 
-1733 GLGQLASHIWGEIAK
+1733 IAK

-1810 NIPQTSKH
+1810 NRPQTLKH

-1874 LFIEFWE
+1874 LFIEFCTDPQSSFVTTGCDYSVFVLPVTVE

-1889 VERLMS
+1889 ELGNEGC
-1895 AMDVARSLG
+1895 SLE
-1904 MKVVLWSSTPC
+1904 
-1915 TGGSPWQ
+1915 
-1922 RKHLHHN
+1922 
-1929 PQHQEH
+1929 QH
-1935 LQALFTVHRKLWKS
+1935 AL
-1949 WLKLNTHPQVSVWVI
+1949 
-1964 EWPQRCS
+1964 
-1971 YWGWQSTKSFLRSRG
+1971 YRG
-1986 HHEGLV
+1986 
-1992 HGCMAGM
+1992 
-1999 VGQDNLLV
+1999 
-2007 KKTWKLVS
+2007 
-2015 NDADFIQHMS
+2015 
-2025 RNFACDGSHDH
+2025 
-2036 SQTFDLKATQHYPRA
+2036 
-2051 FAETALATLRLG
+2051 